1 MRLHPVILA
10 GGRGERFWPLSRR
23 GRPKQLLPLL
33 SDRPMLADTLAR
45 LHGAARPADTFIL
58 TARDLAGAVRLAA
71 PDVPHHHIVGEPVEV
86 IARVKSYA
94 AMGYDEF
101 AIWIDSG
108 VSFARKKASLER
120 FIANVMPAF
129 GG

>member
-1 MRLHPVILA
+1 MFFNYFPAWFKNERPVSMGLMQTIPDA
-10 GGRGERFWPLSRR
+10 EI
-23 GRPKQLLPLL
+23 
-33 SDRPMLADTLAR
+33 
-45 LHGAARPADTFIL
+45 AAN
-58 TARDLAGAVRLAA
+58 AVYA
-71 PDVPHHHIVGEPVEV
+71 PEVLRKNHIVGEPVEV